1 MNQLVEA
8 AIKSLPGYKR
18 LSPAIAKFFM
28 AYYDLFAQRDGCNEK
43 NEWFA
48 EQEGKSIK
56 TIEAQFKKLREAQV
70 IKTTVSKY
78 KDVYYTNKSG
88 FITSRRNELH
98 PVFKAQLTEKINYIK
113 EELARRHTASGTFKK
128 V

>member
-8 AIKSLPGYKR
+8 AIKSLPAFKR
-18 LSPAIAKFFM
+18 LSPAIAKFFL
-28 AYYDLFAQRDGCNEK
+28 AYYDLFAQRDGCHEK

-56 TIEAQFKKLREAQV
+56 TIEAQFKKLREANV
-70 IKTTVSKY
+70 IKTTVTKF
-78 KDVYYTNKSG
+78 KDPYYTNKSG
-88 FITSRRNELH
+88 FVTSRRNELH

-113 EELARRHTASGTFKK
+113 EELARRRTISGTYKK